1 MISRRSML
9 ALSAALPG
17 AAFLSTSALAHDT
30 PQGLDATQLGVHPGS
45 NDDQSKPLQRAI
57 DHAAERRMPL
67 WLPPGAY
74 RAAALKL
81 PAGAQITGVRGATRL
96 MLNKDAPLVAAAN
109 AENVSLNG
117 LLFDGGKIG
126 LPESTGLI
134 HISGGRD
141 LHINDCEV
149 QRAGG
154 NGIFVRST
162 QGQITNT
169 TVVDATDTAIM
180 SLDGIN
186 MLVAGN
192 IIRASGNGGIRIWQS
207 NKNPDGA
214 IIVDN
219 QIEDTAARSGGSG
232 QNGNAINIFRAAN
245 VIVRGNRIR
254 NTAFS
259 AVRCNAA
266 SQVQVVANN
275 CTNIGEVALYAE
287 FDFEGAVINGN
298 TVDGAA
304 IGVAVTNFKE
314 GGRLATVQ
322 GNVLRNITKERP
334 PGTDPNDGY
343 AIGIGVEAD
352 TAVSGN
358 VIENAGRIGITIGN
372 GPYLRDVT
380 ATGNVIRS
388 TPIGIAVSVVKGA
401 GPAVVSQNLIT
412 GARRGA
418 IVGMEWQNVVTAD
431 LAMVAPG
438 AYPHLTITNNQ
449 VR

>member
-1 MISRRSML
+1 
-9 ALSAALPG
+9 
-17 AAFLSTSALAHDT
+17 
-30 PQGLDATQLGVHPGS
+30 
-45 NDDQSKPLQRAI
+45 
-57 DHAAERRMPL
+57 
-67 WLPPGAY
+67 
-74 RAAALKL
+74 
-81 PAGAQITGVRGATRL
+81 
-96 MLNKDAPLVAAAN
+96 
-109 AENVSLNG
+109 
-117 LLFDGGKIG
+117 
-126 LPESTGLI
+126 
-134 HISGGRD
+134 
-141 LHINDCEV
+141 V

-169 TVVDATDTAIM
+169 AVVDATDTAIM

-186 MLVAGN
+186 MLIAGN
-192 IIRASGNGGIRIWQS
+192 IIRASGNAGIRVWQS
-207 NKNPDGA
+207 NKNADGA

-287 FDFEGAVINGN
+287 FDFQGAVINGN
-298 TVDGAA
+298 SVDGAA

-334 PGTDPNDGY
+334 PGTDPNDGFG
-343 AIGIGVEAD
+343 IGIGVEAD

-388 TPIGIAVSVVKGA
+388 TPIGIAVTVVKGA
-401 GPAVVSQNLIT
+401 GTAVVSQNLIT

-438 AYPHLTITNNQ
+438 AYPQLTITNNQ